1 MLSQRSTHYWLWF
14 LLFGVV
20 SSIVAVTRQH
30 ALDTESVWLLVT
42 GMLGIL
48 LGGLGG
54 RLARPYDLV
63 VGLFFTGIGILGIL
77 HNLGVHLVAQN
88 RTTANAIDT
97 TSVLGLSLSLAYA
110 LIHLWLGLT
119 SLNSGMATRRLAPTV
134 AVTSASAE

>member
-1 MLSQRSTHYWLWF
+1 MLAQRGTHYWLWF

-30 ALDTESVWLLVT
+30 VLDTESVWLLVT

-77 HNLGVHLVAQN
+77 
-88 RTTANAIDT
+88 I
-97 TSVLGLSLSLAYA
+97 
-110 LIHLWLGLT
+110 I
-119 SLNSGMATRRLAPTV
+119 
-134 AVTSASAE
+134 SASTWSRRTGPPRMPSTQRLSWG

>member
-1 MLSQRSTHYWLWF
+1 MISQRSTHYWLWF

-20 SSIVAVTRQH
+20 SSIVAVMRQH

-63 VGLFFTGIGILGIL
+63 VGVFFTGIGILGIL

-88 RTTANAIDT
+88 GTSAHAIDT
-97 TSVLGLSLSLAYA
+97 TSVLGLSLSLVYA

-119 SLNSGMATRRLAPTV
+119 SLNSGLATRRLAPTV
-134 AVTSASAE
+134 AVASAPAE

>member
-1 MLSQRSTHYWLWF
+1 MISQRSTHYWLWF

-20 SSIVAVTRQH
+20 SSIVAVMRQH

-63 VGLFFTGIGILGIL
+63 VGVFFTGIGILGIL

-88 RTTANAIDT
+88 GTSAHAIDT

-119 SLNSGMATRRLAPTV
+119 SLNSGLATRRLAPTV
-134 AVTSASAE
+134 AVASAPAE

>member
-30 ALDTESVWLLVT
+30 SLDSESVWLLVT

-63 VGLFFTGIGILGIL
+63 VGVVFHWDRHPG
-77 HNLGVHLVAQN
+77 HPA
-88 RTTANAIDT
+88 
-97 TSVLGLSLSLAYA
+97 
-110 LIHLWLGLT
+110 
-119 SLNSGMATRRLAPTV
+119 
-134 AVTSASAE
+134 